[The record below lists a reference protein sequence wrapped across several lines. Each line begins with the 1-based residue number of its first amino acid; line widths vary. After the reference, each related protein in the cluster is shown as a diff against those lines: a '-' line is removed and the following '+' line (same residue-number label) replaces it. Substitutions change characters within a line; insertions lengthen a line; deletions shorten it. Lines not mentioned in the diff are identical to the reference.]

1 MRRFL
6 ISLLAVV
13 ALPTAVNAEFVPYY
27 ATEAERGRAQLNLDR
42 IKKYIDRYN
51 SQDATDKDKC
61 KALWSIA
68 WIANAN
74 EEPLDYWAKSDESW
88 YDFAKRMRTKFIKA
102 DCPTISNLSNPF

>member
-6 ISLLAVV
+6 ISLLAAV

-61 KALWSIA
+61 RALWNIA

-74 EEPLDYWAKSDESW
+74 EEP
-88 YDFAKRMRTKFIKA
+88 
-102 DCPTISNLSNPF
+102 